1 MVSPSA
7 INRSVMVLC
16 YAGAA
21 LLAAGAWQDYV
32 NPNAARHTMSF
43 RPSRLAY
50 STTALS
56 HAPEIFS
63 TANIKVIIN
72 LSQRQLKLMQND
84 TILESFP
91 SSRRQRRLAD
101 ATWGS
106 LRCEICGLI
115 RSGDIPLPKKPVG
128 PGPDNPLGSRW
139 IGFLNDGEYHIGI
152 HGTNQETLIGEAVSH
167 GCVRMFDK
175 DIQTLYSY
183 IRIGTPIIVEP

>member
-72 LSQRQLKLMQND
+72 LSQRQLTLVQGN
-84 TILESFP
+84 TILHRFP
-91 SSRRQRRLAD
+91 VAVGKDDWQTPVGQFAVQDMRTDPVWRHPITQ
-101 ATWGS
+101 
-106 LRCEICGLI
+106 
-115 RSGDIPLPKKPVG
+115 KPVG

-139 IGFLNDGEYHIGI
+139 IGFAQEGDYHIGI
-152 HGTNQETLIGEAVSH
+152 HGTHEERLIGEAVSH
-167 GCVRMFDK
+167 GCVRMLDG
-175 DIQTLYSY
+175 DIQTLYSQ
-183 IRIGTPIIVEP
+183 IKIGTPISVEP